1 MGRSADDPAPNRCE
15 GEAMTRPDASADR
28 TAAAARPYPSSSR
41 RPARAILRAGLRATV
56 VVLVFSLVV
65 GGLTSP
71 AQGFLPEW
79 MGSLANSAG
88 GWSMLAFVAVWLS
101 RARPLLGA
109 VLGAISFVAM
119 VEAYGVV
126 SLWRGYFLAD
136 PFSSMWIPIG
146 LVAGPVI
153 GLAAGLV
160 RHASRRWTI
169 AGVAVLSAVLIAE
182 GIYGL
187 TVVAASTSPVYWTL
201 EIVLAVGF
209 LAAAALHCRR
219 TQVDASPAPVRG

>member
-1 MGRSADDPAPNRCE
+1 MDRPADDPTLTRCE
-15 GEAMTRPDASADR
+15 GGIMTRPDASPAR
-28 TAAAARPYPSSSR
+28 TAAVRPHRAPARP
-41 RPARAILRAGLRATV
+41 PARAALLAGLRATA

-71 AQGFLPEW
+71 AQGFLPSW
-79 MGSLANSAG
+79 MASLANSAG

-109 VLGAISFVAM
+109 VLGAVSFVAM
-119 VEAYGVV
+119 VEAYGIV

-146 LVAGPVI
+146 LVAGPFI
-153 GLAAGLV
+153 GLAAALV
-160 RHASRRWTI
+160 RHASRGWTI
-169 AGVAVLSAVLIAE
+169 AGVAVLSAVLVAE

-187 TVVAASTSPVYWTL
+187 TVVADSTSPVYWTL
-201 EIVLAVGF
+201 EIVLAAGF
-209 LAAAALHCRR
+209 LAAAALRGRR
-219 TQVDASPAPVRG
+219 PQADASPAAARG

>member
-1 MGRSADDPAPNRCE
+1 
-15 GEAMTRPDASADR
+15 MTRPDASPAR
-28 TAAAARPYPSSSR
+28 TAAARPTRGTPRPSARTTL
-41 RPARAILRAGLRATV
+41 LRGLRATA

-71 AQGFLPEW
+71 AQGFLPSW
-79 MGSLANSAG
+79 VNSLANSAG

-109 VLGAISFVAM
+109 VLGALSFVAM

-136 PFSSMWIPIG
+136 PLSSMWIPIG

-153 GLAAGLV
+153 GTAAALV
-160 RHASRRWTI
+160 RHAGRGATI
-169 AGVAVLSAVLIAE
+169 AGVAVLSVVLVAE
-182 GIYGL
+182 GIFGL
-187 TVVAASTSPVYWTL
+187 TVVAATTSPVYWTL

-209 LAAAALHCRR
+209 LAAAVLRGRSAG
-219 TQVDASPAPVRG
+219 VAAPAGVARE